1 MNCPI
6 QKCLIKRRITANTKK
21 PFEKERKY
29 VAGVV
34 KYLQPAWE
42 LFKGVGGLQ
51 HACFLFK

>member
-21 PFEKERKY
+21 AFEKERKY

-42 LFKGVGGLQ
+42 LFKGIGGLQ